1 MPVFVCCYRHQLNDP
16 CDTVQQELDMTEQPA
31 AQLWRYD
38 INMTDGTHRQR
49 CLAERHF
56 EFPSVPPA
64 LLGQLQTSPLHHHI
78 HQDCDNCCLRAQ
90 LYSPTCPVS
99 FSSLAAQQLFVLLV
113 VSVCASDCANL
124 FVVLLV
130 VPLVVLVVC
139 ASGCAICCVS
149 GCATCFSVCASGC
162 ATCCVI
168 GCATCCVSSGASG
181 CDTCCVSGCATCCV
195 SGCASCYMS
204 SLPLDC
210 SCGQFH
216 CYPNAVIAWRH
227 SQHDFVRRVLHVVLH
242 VALYQDARGST
253 VAVSGRCVCCEW
265 MSQRSSLLL

>member
-1 MPVFVCCYRHQLNDP
+1 MPALPVFVCCYRHQLNDP

-64 LLGQLQTSPLHHHI
+64 LLGQLQTSPLHHHVY
-78 HQDCDNCCLRAQ
+78 QDCDSCCLRAQ

-113 VSVCASDCANL
+113 VSVCAN
-124 FVVLLV
+124 
-130 VPLVVLVVC
+130 
-139 ASGCAICCVS
+139 
-149 GCATCFSVCASGC
+149 
-162 ATCCVI
+162 CCVI
-168 GCATCCVSSGASG
+168 GCATCCVSSLCQWLCHLLCEWLCQLLRELTAIRLQLWSI
-181 CDTCCVSGCATCCV
+181 
-195 SGCASCYMS
+195 
-204 SLPLDC
+204 SLLPQR
-210 SCGQFH
+210 SH
-216 CYPNAVIAWRH
+216 AWRH
-227 SQHDFVRRVLHVVLH
+227 SQHDFVRRVLHVVL
-242 VALYQDARGST
+242 YQDGRGSH